1 MIVFEGCPLFRG
13 CRMSNLGPRISTRGG
28 RNHGAQGRNGMSS
41 LLHSSI
47 YIYIYIYIYIFAY
60 VFTVVTRGETKKRER
75 GEGLSPTGRCQSL
88 ALLVGAPRL
97 G

>member
-47 YIYIYIYIYIFAY
+47 YIYIFAY

>member
-47 YIYIYIYIYIFAY
+47 YIYIYLHMFLQSSPE
-60 VFTVVTRGETKKRER
+60 VKQKKEKEGRGSVPR
-75 GEGLSPTGRCQSL
+75 
-88 ALLVGAPRL
+88 AGAKV
-97 G
+97 